1 MIKGVL
7 FDMDGVLVD
16 SEPYICKAAIMMF
29 NELGIKVMPEDF
41 LPFVGMGENRYIG
54 GVAQAHGVTVDIEKV
69 KARTYEIYEK
79 IVSGNLSPL
88 PGVHKFIAECRKKGF
103 RLALATSADRVKME
117 VNLREIGLI
126 HSDFNYI
133 VNGLDVKNKKPSPDI
148 YLKAAE
154 KIGLEP
160 NECLVVED
168 AVSGIKAAKAAGCR
182 CLALTSSFDEKFL
195 VEADWICR
203 TLNVVPEEAVNW
215 LKCCIRCVEED
226 FFDTHY

>member
-16 SEPYICKAAIMMF
+16 SEPFICKAAIMMF
-29 NELGIKVMPEDF
+29 NELGVKVMPEDF

-117 VNLREIGLI
+117 VNLIEIGL
-126 HSDFNYI
+126 SSNTFNFI
-133 VNGLDVKNKKPSPDI
+133 VTGQDVMNKKPFPDI
-148 YLKAAE
+148 YIKAAE
-154 KIGLEP
+154 GINLDP
-160 NECLVVED
+160 LECLVVED
-168 AVSGIKAAKAAGCR
+168 AVSGITAGKAAGCR
-182 CLALTSSFDEKFL
+182 CLAVTSSFDAKVL
-195 VEADWICR
+195 AEADWIC
-203 TLNVVPEEAVNW
+203 TSLNDVPEQALNW
-215 LKCCIRCVEED
+215 
-226 FFDTHY
+226 